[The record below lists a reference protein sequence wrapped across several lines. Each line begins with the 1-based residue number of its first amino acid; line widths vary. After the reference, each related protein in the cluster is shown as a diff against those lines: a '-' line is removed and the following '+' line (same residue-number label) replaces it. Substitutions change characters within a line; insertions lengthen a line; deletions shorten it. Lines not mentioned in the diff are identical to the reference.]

1 MSRKTYKKR
10 FSLFTRAAHK
20 ACFFWGVTGKVR
32 RTDMKA
38 SEIKEKM
45 SKISKND
52 ISSFFQKNWKYFT
65 AVILFV
71 VFGVLLFLGVPI
83 SVSIIAS
90 SIVTAMST
98 LSWDQITF
106 ITMQKMNS
114 GVESFSLLA
123 VPLFILAGNIMN
135 NGGIAKRL
143 INFAQIFVG
152 KIPGNLAQ
160 ANILANML
168 FGALSGSSV
177 AAASAIGGC
186 MSPIEKEQKYDP
198 AYAAAANIASAPTG
212 LLIPPTSAFI
222 VYSTVAGGV
231 SISTLFM
238 AGYVPGILMGVV
250 CMIVAFLG
258 AKKLGI
264 KAVGRDK
271 SVSILKIFVDA
282 IPSLLLIIIVI
293 GGIVSGIFTAT
304 EGAGVAV
311 LYCLILSI
319 IYKSMN
325 FKTFVEILKKSA
337 KVSGVILF
345 LISASSAMSFV
356 MAYSGI
362 PAAISNGL
370 LSISTNK
377 VVIFLLMN
385 IILLVVGMFMDIT
398 PAILIFTPIFLPIAQ
413 SFGMT
418 DIQFGVMLI
427 FNMCLGNITPPV
439 GSVLFVG
446 CGIEN
451 VSIEKVTPKL
461 IPYFIG
467 LIILLM
473 LITFIPALSL
483 GVPKLMGL
491 I

>member
-1 MSRKTYKKR
+1 MSI
-10 FSLFTRAAHK
+10 
-20 ACFFWGVTGKVR
+20 GVT
-32 RTDMKA
+32 
-38 SEIKEKM
+38 
-45 SKISKND
+45 
-52 ISSFFQKNWKYFT
+52 T
-65 AVILFV
+65 ALLFI

-83 SVSIIAS
+83 SVSIIVS
-90 SIVTAMST
+90 SIVTVMST

-123 VPLFILAGNIMN
+123 IPLFILAGNIMN

-143 INFAQIFVG
+143 ITFAQLFVG
-152 KIPGNLAQ
+152 RIPGNLAQ
-160 ANILANML
+160 ANILGNML

-177 AAASAIGGC
+177 AAASAMGGC
-186 MSPIEKEQKYDP
+186 ISPSEKEQGYDP
-198 AYAAAANIASAPTG
+198 AFSAAANIASAPTG

-238 AGYVPGILMGVV
+238 AGYVPGILMGIG
-250 CMIVAFLG
+250 CMAVAFVM
-258 AKKLGI
+258 AKRAGM
-264 KAVGRDK
+264 KATGRDK
-271 SVSILKIFVDA
+271 SKSIGKIVWDA
-282 IPSLLLIIIVI
+282 IPSLLLILIVI

-311 LYCLILSI
+311 LYCLILSV
-319 IYKSMN
+319 IYRNLTLKGFM
-325 FKTFVEILKKSA
+325 KILLDSA
-337 KVSGVILF
+337 KTSGIILF

-356 MAYSGI
+356 MAYAGI
-362 PAAISNGL
+362 PAAISNAL
-370 LSISTNK
+370 MAVSDNK
-377 VVIFLLMN
+377 YVIFLLMN
-385 IILLVVGMFMDIT
+385 IILMVVGMFMDIT

-413 SFGMT
+413 SLGMS

-446 CGIEN
+446 CGIGG

-461 IPYFIG
+461 IPYFAV
-467 LIILLM
+467 LFALL
-473 LITFIPALSL
+473 LLVTYVPALSL
-483 GVPKLMGL
+483 GIPSLMGL
-491 I
+491 MK

>member
-1 MSRKTYKKR
+1 MNIALTTV
-10 FSLFTRAAHK
+10 L
-20 ACFFWGVTGKVR
+20 
-32 RTDMKA
+32 
-38 SEIKEKM
+38 
-45 SKISKND
+45 
-52 ISSFFQKNWKYFT
+52 
-65 AVILFV
+65 LFV
-71 VFGVLLFLGVPI
+71 VFGILLFAGVPI
-83 SVSIIAS
+83 SVSIIVS
-90 SIVTAMST
+90 SIVTALSS
-98 LSWDQITF
+98 LSWDQVTF

-143 INFAQIFVG
+143 VNFAQLFVG
-152 KIPGNLAQ
+152 RIPGNLAQ
-160 ANILANML
+160 ANILGNML

-186 MSPIEKEQKYDP
+186 ISPIEKEQDYDP
-198 AYAAAANIASAPTG
+198 AFSAAANIVSAPTG

-238 AGYVPGILMGVV
+238 AGYVPGILMGLV
-250 CMIVAFLG
+250 CMVIAFVM

-264 KAVGRDK
+264 KATGRDK
-271 SVSILKIFVDA
+271 SVSIAKTVWSA

-311 LYCLILSI
+311 LYCLVLSI
-319 IYKSMN
+319 IYKSIT
-325 FKTFVEILKKSA
+325 FKSFLKILENSA
-337 KVSGVILF
+337 KTSGIILF
-345 LISASSAMSFV
+345 LIAASSAMSFV
-356 MAYSGI
+356 MAYSGV
-362 PAAISNGL
+362 PAAISNAL
-370 LSISTNK
+370 LGISTNK
-377 VVIFLLMN
+377 VVIFILMN
-385 IILLVVGMFMDIT
+385 LILMVIGMFMDIT
-398 PAILIFTPIFLPIAQ
+398 PAILIFTPIFLPIAR

-427 FNMCLGNITPPV
+427 FNMCLGNVTPPV

-446 CGIEN
+446 CGIGK

-461 IPYFIG
+461 IPYFIA
-467 LIILLM
+467 LIVLLM
-473 LITFIPALSL
+473 LVTFIPALSL
-483 GVPKLMGL
+483 AVPQLMGL
-491 I
+491 L

>member
-1 MSRKTYKKR
+1 MSIALTTV
-10 FSLFTRAAHK
+10 L
-20 ACFFWGVTGKVR
+20 
-32 RTDMKA
+32 
-38 SEIKEKM
+38 
-45 SKISKND
+45 
-52 ISSFFQKNWKYFT
+52 
-65 AVILFV
+65 LFV
-71 VFGVLLFLGVPI
+71 VFGILLFAGVPI
-83 SVSIIAS
+83 SVSIIVS
-90 SIVTAMST
+90 SIVTALSS
-98 LSWDQITF
+98 LSWDQVTF

-143 INFAQIFVG
+143 VNFAQLFVG
-152 KIPGNLAQ
+152 RIPGNLAQ
-160 ANILANML
+160 ANILGNIL

-186 MSPIEKEQKYDP
+186 INPIEKEQDYDP
-198 AYAAAANIASAPTG
+198 AFSAAANIVSAPTG

-238 AGYVPGILMGVV
+238 AGYVPGILMGLV
-250 CMIVAFLG
+250 CMVIAFVM

-264 KAVGRDK
+264 KATGRDK
-271 SVSILKIFVDA
+271 SVSIAKTVWSA

-311 LYCLILSI
+311 LYCLVLSI
-319 IYKSMN
+319 IYKSIT
-325 FKTFVEILKKSA
+325 FKSFLKILENSA
-337 KVSGVILF
+337 KTSGIILF
-345 LISASSAMSFV
+345 LIAASSAMSFV
-356 MAYSGI
+356 MAYSGV
-362 PAAISNGL
+362 PAAISNAL
-370 LSISTNK
+370 LGISTNK
-377 VVIFLLMN
+377 VVIFILMN
-385 IILLVVGMFMDIT
+385 LILMVIGMFMDIT
-398 PAILIFTPIFLPIAQ
+398 PAILIFTPIFLPIAR

-427 FNMCLGNITPPV
+427 FNMCLGNVTPPV

-446 CGIEN
+446 CGIGK

-461 IPYFIG
+461 IPYFIA
-467 LIILLM
+467 LIVLLM
-473 LITFIPALSL
+473 LVTFVPALSL
-483 GVPKLMGL
+483 AVPQLMGL
-491 I
+491 L

>member
-1 MSRKTYKKR
+1 MSIGLTTVV
-10 FSLFTRAAHK
+10 LFA
-20 ACFFWGVTGKVR
+20 
-32 RTDMKA
+32 
-38 SEIKEKM
+38 
-45 SKISKND
+45 
-52 ISSFFQKNWKYFT
+52 
-65 AVILFV
+65 
-71 VFGVLLFLGVPI
+71 VFGILLFLSCPI
-83 SVSIIAS
+83 SVSIIIA
-90 SIVTAMST
+90 SIVTAISS

-123 VPLFILAGNIMN
+123 IPLFILAGNIMN
-135 NGGIAKRL
+135 NGGIARRL
-143 INFAQIFVG
+143 VNFSKLFVG
-152 KIPGNLAQ
+152 WIPGSLAQ
-160 ANILANML
+160 ANIVGNML

-177 AAASAIGGC
+177 AAASAMGGC
-186 MSPIEKEQKYDP
+186 IYPIQKDEGYDP
-198 AYAAAANIASAPTG
+198 AFATAVNIASAPTG

-238 AGYVPGILMGVV
+238 AGYIPGILMGVGSMV
-250 CMIVAFLG
+250 VAFIY
-258 AKKLGI
+258 AKKHKYPTSGKTPMKEAI
-264 KAVGRDK
+264 KVT
-271 SVSILKIFVDA
+271 LDA

-293 GGIVSGIFTAT
+293 GGIVGGIFTAT
-304 EGAGVAV
+304 EGAGICV

-319 IYKSMN
+319 CYRSITVKSFM
-325 FKTFVEILKKSA
+325 KILVSSA
-337 KVSGVILF
+337 CGIILF

-362 PAAISNGL
+362 PAAISTGIM
-370 LSISTNK
+370 SISTNK
-377 VVIFLLMN
+377 YVILLLMN
-385 IILLVVGMFMDIT
+385 IILMVVGMFMDIT

-413 SFGMT
+413 SLGMT

-446 CGIEN
+446 CGISKI
-451 VSIEKVTPKL
+451 SIEEVTKTL
-461 IPYFIG
+461 LPYFAV
-467 LIILLM
+467 LFLL
-473 LITFIPALSL
+473 LLAVTYIPALSL

>member
-1 MSRKTYKKR
+1 MSI
-10 FSLFTRAAHK
+10 A
-20 ACFFWGVTGKVR
+20 VT
-32 RTDMKA
+32 T
-38 SEIKEKM
+38 
-45 SKISKND
+45 
-52 ISSFFQKNWKYFT
+52 
-65 AVILFV
+65 VILFV

-250 CMIVAFLG
+250 CMIVAFIG

-282 IPSLLLIIIVI
+282 IPSLLLII

-304 EGAGVAV
+304 EGAGIAV

-473 LITFIPALSL
+473 LITFVPELSL

>member
-1 MSRKTYKKR
+1 MSI
-10 FSLFTRAAHK
+10 
-20 ACFFWGVTGKVR
+20 GVT
-32 RTDMKA
+32 
-38 SEIKEKM
+38 
-45 SKISKND
+45 
-52 ISSFFQKNWKYFT
+52 T
-65 AVILFV
+65 ALLFI

-83 SVSIIAS
+83 SVSIIVS
-90 SIVTAMST
+90 SIVTVMST

-123 VPLFILAGNIMN
+123 IPLFILAGNIMN

-143 INFAQIFVG
+143 IAFAQLFVG
-152 KIPGNLAQ
+152 RIPGNLAQ
-160 ANILANML
+160 ANILGNML

-177 AAASAIGGC
+177 AAASAMGGC
-186 MSPIEKEQKYDP
+186 ISPSEKEQGYDP
-198 AYAAAANIASAPTG
+198 AFSAAANSASAPTG

-238 AGYVPGILMGVV
+238 AGYVPGILMGIG
-250 CMIVAFLG
+250 CMAVAFVMARRAG
-258 AKKLGI
+258 M
-264 KAVGRDK
+264 KATGRDK
-271 SVSILKIFVDA
+271 SKSIGKIVWDA
-282 IPSLLLIIIVI
+282 IPSLLLILIVI

-311 LYCLILSI
+311 LYCLILSV
-319 IYKSMN
+319 IYRNLTLKG
-325 FKTFVEILKKSA
+325 FVKILLDSA
-337 KVSGVILF
+337 KTSGIILF

-356 MAYSGI
+356 MAYAGI
-362 PAAISNGL
+362 PSAISNAL
-370 LSISTNK
+370 MAISDNK
-377 VVIFLLMN
+377 YVIFLLMN
-385 IILLVVGMFMDIT
+385 IILMVVGMFMDIT

-413 SFGMT
+413 SLGMS

-446 CGIEN
+446 CGIGG

-461 IPYFIG
+461 IPYFAV
-467 LIILLM
+467 LFALL
-473 LITFIPALSL
+473 LLVTYVPALSL
-483 GVPKLMGL
+483 GIPSLMGL
-491 I
+491 IK

>member
-1 MSRKTYKKR
+1 MSIALTTV
-10 FSLFTRAAHK
+10 L
-20 ACFFWGVTGKVR
+20 
-32 RTDMKA
+32 
-38 SEIKEKM
+38 
-45 SKISKND
+45 
-52 ISSFFQKNWKYFT
+52 
-65 AVILFV
+65 LFV
-71 VFGVLLFLGVPI
+71 VFGILLFAGVPI
-83 SVSIIAS
+83 SVSIIVS
-90 SIVTAMST
+90 SIVTALSS
-98 LSWDQITF
+98 LSWDQVTF

-143 INFAQIFVG
+143 VNFAQLFVG
-152 KIPGNLAQ
+152 RIPGNLAQ
-160 ANILANML
+160 ANILGNML

-186 MSPIEKEQKYDP
+186 ISPIEKEQDYDP
-198 AYAAAANIASAPTG
+198 AFSAAANIVSAPTG

-238 AGYVPGILMGVV
+238 AGYVPGILMGLV
-250 CMIVAFLG
+250 CMVIAFVM

-264 KAVGRDK
+264 KATGRDK
-271 SVSILKIFVDA
+271 SVSIAKTVWSA

-311 LYCLILSI
+311 LYCLVLSI
-319 IYKSMN
+319 IYKSIT
-325 FKTFVEILKKSA
+325 FKSFLKILENSA
-337 KVSGVILF
+337 KTSGIILF
-345 LISASSAMSFV
+345 LIAASSAMSFV
-356 MAYSGI
+356 MAYSGV
-362 PAAISNGL
+362 PAAISNAL
-370 LSISTNK
+370 LGISTNK
-377 VVIFLLMN
+377 VVIFVLMN
-385 IILLVVGMFMDIT
+385 LILMVIGMFMDIT
-398 PAILIFTPIFLPIAQ
+398 PAILIFTPIFLPIAR

-427 FNMCLGNITPPV
+427 FNMCLGNVTPPV

-446 CGIEN
+446 CGIGK

-461 IPYFIG
+461 IPYFIA
-467 LIILLM
+467 LIVLLM
-473 LITFIPALSL
+473 LVTFVPALSL
-483 GVPKLMGL
+483 AVPQLMGL
-491 I
+491 L